1 MLAQGPSPRRVLA
14 LILPD
19 LLVELAHR
27 QRLAQ
32 PFLERQ
38 TVCRDNESCE
48 TATMSAD
55 ARGAAR
61 AAPTRKGLAEAHR
74 PLGVVVVEE
83 GDKPEPQQL
92 SLSVAGQPLAPEPE
106 LPASVALHAVN
117 REAERFGVRARQ
129 TIAEASALVSQLVVV
144 KVKRTEVER
153 ALGSLAEV
161 ALGYGA
167 TVSLSAPDTVWVDI
181 TGSAHLFGGEE
192 ALAQDLAER
201 VRELGHRVKIAV
213 AAGPELSRAF
223 ARWGAPSSKGGGS
236 GAITLVAPSRA
247 RSAAEELPIQALP
260 LAAEELG
267 YFTRL
272 GLLTLGDLARQPR
285 SALAPRLGK
294 DAARVLSWCE
304 GQDDTPLAPYQ
315 PPRIVEEASTWEDAV
330 SGTEPLGFVL
340 RGLAARL
347 SARLCSRGEAA
358 EVLDVTLSH
367 DTTIARFRGVA
378 PESVLHFK
386 LSQPLHREAEL
397 RRIVAARLERL
408 KLAAPTVGMKLT
420 APRLAPIASRQLSL
434 SELMVG
440 DTSRGEEDLPLVLA
454 ELTAD
459 IGEAQ
464 VGVLSLVDAHRPE
477 AQSALSPAL
486 PEQRSAKR
494 KARTPSLELGA
505 LSPTGTNKSSLRKP
519 SLRKPSLRKSEPPIW
534 SRLPSPPTRL
544 LPHPVELNTVISA
557 GSTLVLGHTLYTIER
572 LRFEQRLD
580 AVEWWSRPVAR
591 DYLRLWL
598 QSESGGMEALVYV
611 DRHSGRRFLQ
621 AVGD

>member
-1 MLAQGPSPRRVLA
+1 MSGASPDPRNRRVLA

-19 LLVELAHR
+19 LLVELALR

-32 PFLERQ
+32 HAELH
-38 TVCRDNESCE
+38 
-48 TATMSAD
+48 
-55 ARGAAR
+55 
-61 AAPTRKGLAEAHR
+61 AEAQK
-74 PLGVVVVEE
+74 PLGVVLVDE
-83 GDKPEPQQL
+83 PEKNPVQL
-92 SLSVAGQPLAPEPE
+92 SLNVAGQVLAPEPE
-106 LPASVALHAVN
+106 LPASEPLAAVN

-129 TIAEASALVSQLVVV
+129 SIAEASALVSQLVVA
-144 KVKRTEVER
+144 KVKRVAVEQ
-153 ALGSLAEV
+153 ALGGLAEV

-167 TVSLSAPDTVWVDI
+167 TVALSSPDTVWVDI

-213 AAGPELSRAF
+213 SAGPDLARAF
-223 ARWGAPSSKGGGS
+223 ARWSAPARRKDGEGGA
-236 GAITLVAPSRA
+236 AIAIITPSRTPL
-247 RSAAEELPIQALP
+247 AAAELPIQALP
-260 LAAEELG
+260 LGPDNLG
-267 YFTRL
+267 YLTRL
-272 GLLTLGDLARQPR
+272 GLLTWGELTRQPR

-294 DAARVLSWCE
+294 EAARVLELCD
-304 GQDDTPLAPYQ
+304 GVDNAPLVPFL
-315 PPRIVEEASTWEDAV
+315 PPRILEEESTWDDAV

-340 RGLAARL
+340 RGLSARI
-347 SARLCSRGEAA
+347 SARLCARGEAA
-358 EVLDVTLSH
+358 EVLDVTLLH
-367 DTTIARFRGVA
+367 DAVIARFRGV
-378 PESVLHFK
+378 PTQTVLHFK
-386 LSQPLHREAEL
+386 LSQPLHREVEL
-397 RRIVAARLERL
+397 RRIVASRLERL
-408 KLAAPTVGMKLT
+408 KLAAPSVGMKLT
-420 APRLAPIASRQLSL
+420 VPRLAPSVARQLSL

-440 DTSRGEEDLPLVLA
+440 DTTSGEEDLPIVLA
-454 ELTAD
+454 ELSAD

-477 AQSALSPAL
+477 AQSALAAAL
-486 PEQRSAKR
+486 PAQAAHSKR
-494 KARTPSLELGA
+494 RRGRAEPARV
-505 LSPTGTNKSSLRKP
+505 SPKSSLRKT
-519 SLRKPSLRKSEPPIW
+519 EPPIW

-544 LPHPVELNTVISA
+544 LPNPVELSSVISA

-598 QSESGGMEALVYV
+598 NSESGGMEALVYV

>member
-1 MLAQGPSPRRVLA
+1 MFGGSPNPQKRRVLA

-19 LLVELAHR
+19 LLVELALR

-32 PFLERQ
+32 
-38 TVCRDNESCE
+38 
-48 TATMSAD
+48 
-55 ARGAAR
+55 
-61 AAPTRKGLAEAHR
+61 APPEQLAEAHR
-74 PLGVVVVEE
+74 PLGVVVVSEV
-83 GDKPEPQQL
+83 GRPAPQQL
-92 SLSVAGQPLAPEPE
+92 SLSVGGQPLAEEPE
-106 LPASVALHAVN
+106 LPASEPLAAVN
-117 REAERFGVRARQ
+117 REAERFGVRAKQ
-129 TIAEASALVSQLVVV
+129 TIAEASALVAQLIVV
-144 KVKRTEVER
+144 KVKRAEVER
-153 ALGSLAEV
+153 ALGGLAEV

-167 TVSLSAPDTVWVDI
+167 TVAIASPDTVWVDI

-213 AAGPELSRAF
+213 SAGPELARAF
-223 ARWGAPSSKGGGS
+223 ARWSAPWSKS
-236 GAITLVAPSRA
+236 GASGAVTLIEPSRA
-247 RSAAEELPIQALP
+247 QSAAEELPIHALP
-260 LAAEELG
+260 LNADDLG

-285 SALAPRLGK
+285 SALGPRLGK
-294 DAARVLSWCE
+294 DAARILSLCE
-304 GQDDTPLAPYQ
+304 GLDDTPLVPYE
-315 PPRIVEEASTWEDAV
+315 PPRVLEEESTWEDAV

-347 SARLCSRGEAA
+347 SARLCARGEAA
-358 EVLDVTLSH
+358 ELLDVTLQYDS
-367 DTTIARFRGVA
+367 TIARFRGVA
-378 PESVLHFK
+378 PHTVLHFK
-386 LSQPLHREAEL
+386 LSQPLHREADL
-397 RRIVAARLERL
+397 RRIVASRLERL
-408 KLAAPTVGMKLT
+408 KLEAPSVGMKLT
-420 APRLAPIASRQLSL
+420 VPRLTPIVQRQLSL
-434 SELMVG
+434 SELLVG
-440 DTSRGEEDLPLVLA
+440 DTARGEEELPLVLA

-477 AQSALSPAL
+477 AQSALAPAL
-486 PEQRSAKR
+486 PEQASSAKR
-494 KARTPSLELGA
+494 RGSKGKEASHLASRSTA
-505 LSPTGTNKSSLRKP
+505 LHKSSLRK
-519 SLRKPSLRKSEPPIW
+519 SSLRKSEPPIW

-544 LPHPVELNTVISA
+544 LPQPVELTTVISA

-598 QSESGGMEALVYV
+598 QSETGGMEALVYV
-611 DRHSGRRFLQ
+611 ERPSGRRFLQ